1 VLPDDDDAEL
11 YDLMY
16 PWDPDRHP
24 VDRFYHELVMAADS
38 VLDVG
43 CGTGRMLAF
52 ARQNGHHG
60 RLAGIDPD
68 LAMLSRARRFTGIE
82 WREGRA
88 DAIPWR
94 GEFSLA
100 TMTGHAFQCLVGDD
114 DVRVSLAAIHT
125 ALRDGGRFVFETRH
139 PQARAWEDW
148 NPSNASDITG
158 PGGRPLRVWH
168 EVEDAAGDLVT
179 FTETTAE
186 PEGKVLHVGRTTLR
200 FLDAGAL
207 GTFLAGAGFRL
218 EAQYG
223 DGDRSPLSPASR
235 EIIVVAQK

>member
-1 VLPDDDDAEL
+1 VFSDADDAEL

-16 PWDPDRHP
+16 PWDPEGHP
-24 VDRFYHELVMAADS
+24 GDRFYHELVMGADS

-52 ARQNGHHG
+52 AREHGHSG

-68 LAMLSRARRFTGIE
+68 LSMLGRARRFPGIE

-88 DAIPWR
+88 ADIPWK
-94 GEFSLA
+94 GEFGLA
-100 TMTGHAFQCLVGDD
+100 IMTGHAFQCLVGDI
-114 DVRVSLAAIHT
+114 DVRDSLAAVYA
-125 ALRDGGRFVFETRH
+125 ALREGGHFVFETRH

-148 NPSNASDITG
+148 NPSNGQNITG
-158 PGGRPLRVWH
+158 ADGRPLRVWH
-168 EVEDAAGDLVT
+168 EVESVDGDLVT

-186 PEGKVLHVGRTTLR
+186 PDGTVLRVGRATLR
-200 FLDAGAL
+200 FLDAGDLAAFL
-207 GTFLAGAGFRL
+207 GHAGFRV

-223 DGDRSPLSPASR
+223 DWDRSPLSPASR
-235 EIIVVAQK
+235 EIVIVAQK